1 MAKKKVIKEKKHDNV
16 TNIDIKATMIIGDKV
31 THPILKATMTRKR

>member
-1 MAKKKVIKEKKHDNV
+1 MPKKKKIKEKKSSNV

-31 THPILKATMTRKR
+31 THPILKAKMTRKR